1 MVLDP
6 HCVSCDSERVKQGN
20 RFSVEP
26 QNRVYAGVVQSD
38 GGLGGTISIESRLT
52 QLVTINMGGFV
63 STPTH
68 YGDSD
73 SREEQDWVLLNHG
86 LWAAPG
92 WRIPHRY
99 KNTKVN
105 WDLVGRVG
113 FACVFTTDAFRDDLY
128 LIDPAGLVGL
138 DGYLKYTVSEDKTT
152 GLRLSSKMFAYQPSL
167 TRTLTGLPV
176 QRLQYGVIVLFW
188 QLFFE

>member
-1 MVLDP
+1 MKRLLYLCCSVLCMIP
-6 HCVSCDSERVKQGN
+6 NDSEAVRLAL
-20 RFSVEP
+20 EP
-26 QNRVYAGVVQSD
+26 QNRLYTGVVQSD
-38 GGLGGTISIESRLT
+38 GGLGATVSIESRLT
-52 QLVTINMGGFV
+52 QLITINMGGFV

-68 YGDSD
+68 YGDVE
-73 SREEQDWVLLNHG
+73 SRDEQDWVLLNHG

-99 KNTKVN
+99 GKGKVN
-105 WDLVGRVG
+105 WDIVGRAG

-138 DGYLKYTVSEDKTT
+138 DGYVQYKVSEDNTI
-152 GLRLSSKMFAYQPSL
+152 GLRVSNKVFAYQPDL

-176 QRLQYGVIVLFW
+176 QRLQHSIELFW
-188 QLFFE
+188 QL

>member
-1 MVLDP
+1 MLMIP
-6 HCVSCDSERVKQGN
+6 KESEAVRLAL
-20 RFSVEP
+20 EP

-38 GGLGGTISIESRLT
+38 GGLGGTVSVESRLT
-52 QLVTINMGGFV
+52 QLVAINIGGFF
-63 STPTH
+63 STPVQ

-73 SREEQDWVLLNHG
+73 SRDEQDWVLLNHG

-92 WRIPHRY
+92 WRVPHRY
-99 KNTKVN
+99 GKGNIT
-105 WDLVGRVG
+105 WDLVGRAG

-138 DGYLKYTVSEDKTT
+138 DGYLQYKISEDNTI
-152 GLRLSSKMFAYQPSL
+152 GLRMSNKMFAYQPDL

-176 QRLQYGVIVLFW
+176 QRFQHSIEVFW
-188 QLFFE
+188 QL

>member
-1 MVLDP
+1 MKLWGCILLGIILLAP
-6 HCVSCDSERVKQGN
+6 KDSGAVRLAL
-20 RFSVEP
+20 EP

-38 GGLGGTISIESRLT
+38 GGLGGTVSIESRLT
-52 QLVTINMGGFV
+52 QLITINMGGFV
-63 STPTH
+63 STPAH

-92 WRIPHRY
+92 WRVPHRY
-99 KNTKVN
+99 KNAKLN
-105 WDLVGRVG
+105 WDLVGRAG

-138 DGYLKYTVSEDKTT
+138 DGYLTYAVSEDNTA
-152 GLRLSSKMFAYQPSL
+152 GLRVTSKVFAYQPSL
-167 TRTLTGLPV
+167 TRTLEGLPV
-176 QRLQYGVIVLFW
+176 QRVQYGVELFW
-188 QLFFE
+188 QL